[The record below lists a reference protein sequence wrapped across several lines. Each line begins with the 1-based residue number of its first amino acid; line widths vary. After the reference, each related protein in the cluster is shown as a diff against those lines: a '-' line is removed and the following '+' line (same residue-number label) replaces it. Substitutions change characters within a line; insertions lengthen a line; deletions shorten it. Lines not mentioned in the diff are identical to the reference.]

1 MPESRQEKFKSR
13 LFQFARSL
21 VRIQM
26 PRISEGDPSSGDIE
40 SDNQP
45 EEIKDNELPRGIEHQ
60 LFPLQHLERKWEEL
74 REVVLPKTDKRTNEI
89 GPEEIDPEG
98 IDYLESIVD
107 TLDRRID
114 KLEEKR
120 NDLLDQKR
128 PWAEALENDTEVS
141 DEDPNLRAVQSFE
154 RRLEETE
161 EKLSY
166 LKFRWSLAEAILTQI
181 AVLDTVQTW
190 EEFHPRARSKDM
202 GDHEKRTVV
211 LGLMLNHIREE
222 RGYLPE
228 SGYETYE
235 EFFSEVA
242 RVGSKYFA
250 CQGPAVARSVQNTGC
265 WITGKEGEKAKYL
278 REILRRV
285 IDFARSQ
292 TWRPEEE
299 VLSTLKK
306 TALEVL

>member
-21 VRIQM
+21 VRIQI
-26 PRISEGDPSSGDIE
+26 PRMSERDLSSGAIE

-45 EEIKDNELPRGIEHQ
+45 EESKDDDLPGETQ

-74 REVVLPKTDKRTNEI
+74 REVVLPETDKRTNEI

-141 DEDPNLRAVQSFE
+141 DKDSNLRAVQSFE
-154 RRLEETE
+154 RHLEETE

-181 AVLDTVQTW
+181 ALLDTVQTW
-190 EEFHPRARSKDM
+190 EEFHPRSRSEEVEI
-202 GDHEKRTVV
+202 HEKRTIV
-211 LGLMLNHIREE
+211 LGLILIHIREK

-228 SGYETYE
+228 SDYDTYD
-235 EFFSEVA
+235 EFFSDAA
-242 RVGSKYFA
+242 RIGGEYFA
-250 CQGPAVARSVQNTGC
+250 CGGPAVARSVQNTGR
-265 WITGKEGEKAKYL
+265 WITGKEGEEAKHL
-278 REILRRV
+278 REILLRI

>member
-1 MPESRQEKFKSR
+1 M
-13 LFQFARSL
+13 
-21 VRIQM
+21 
-26 PRISEGDPSSGDIE
+26 SERDLSSGAIE

-45 EEIKDNELPRGIEHQ
+45 EESKDDDLPGETQ